1 MAKAIWSCVI
11 VVVPLLL
18 ITNLTGTH
26 PNPMQPVFCEP
37 DSGYTGDDPRI
48 RQVLDFAGAVSFHH
62 TVIPNV
68 AVVLTFSPRIGFTS
82 EHAIDPGP
90 IRFVIEPVVDISGI
104 GFTIKYALNPIQICL
119 GIGVEIL
126 VCPEPSNIRT
136 IYKGMYSIVPF
147 QEIAVVDTHDVIPGR
162 LFCIQFAFAGEVVMQ
177 LAIGA

>member
-82 EHAIDPGP
+82 EHVIDPGP
-90 IRFVIEPVVDISGI
+90 IRFVIE
-104 GFTIKYALNPIQICL
+104 
-119 GIGVEIL
+119 
-126 VCPEPSNIRT
+126 
-136 IYKGMYSIVPF
+136 
-147 QEIAVVDTHDVIPGR
+147 AVVDTHDVIPGR